1 VKYDDLTFTSFEG
14 VVLLIVMVYFGNLFR
29 RNWIKKEDFW
39 VLKAWI
45 FGLASTISFLII
57 AFFPLKIN

>member
-14 VVLLIVMVYFGNLFR
+14 VVLLILMVYFGNLFR
-29 RNWIKKEDFW
+29 KNWIKKKSYW

-45 FGLASTISFLII
+45 FGLVSAISFFII
-57 AFFPLKIN
+57 AFFPLKIS